1 MLWPALFYGTLF
13 FLLLYP
19 LINTMPMELPVHEF
33 FVGTQLLV
41 NI

>member
-1 MLWPALFYGTLF
+1 MLWPAYGTLF

-19 LINTMPMELPVHEF
+19 LKKILCMELPVHEF